1 MRKCLKILNLLIE
14 KKVAETE
21 GDELKVRKYE
31 GMIKCHVEKCPDC
44 RAFLQGMR
52 EKTKEEEARKLT
64 ELEESLRSKQ
74 EIIKEFKGSGGKETI
89 FKACV
94 LEIITDYRDLKK
106 EEIAEAETIARELVK
121 VQGELHKI
129 KQALNLS

>member
-21 GDELKVRKYE
+21 GDRLKVQKYQ
-31 GMIKCHVEKCPDC
+31 GMIKRHLEKCPDC
-44 RAFLQGMR
+44 RAFLEGMV
-52 EKTKEEEARKLT
+52 EKTKREEARKLT
-64 ELEESLRSKQ
+64 ELEEGLRSKE
-74 EIIKEFKGSGGKETI
+74 EIIQEFKESGGKEVI
-89 FKACV
+89 FKACF
-94 LEIITDYRDLKK
+94 LELIADYRDLKK
-106 EEIAEAETIARELVK
+106 EGIAEAETIAREVVK